1 MERKIWRNFDFV
13 LLAATVLLI
22 AFGIAMIHSATPDT
36 PDLQDLPR
44 RQVIWALVGLAWL
57 PLVAAI
63 DYRFFGSLQKPLY
76 ALTVASLL
84 LVLLVGQT
92 TYGAQRWISGASF
105 QPSELAKVLIVVT
118 LAQFLAQHEKEI
130 GRFHYVLFSII
141 HVAVPMALIYV
152 QPHLGTVI
160 VLAVVW
166 LIMVLM
172 AGMRVLHLGIL
183 GFVGVLTTPLIWF
196 SLKDYMQNRLL
207 LFINPAQNPAARYNI
222 DQALI
227 SIGSGGWLGKG
238 YASGSQSQLHFLR
251 VRHTDF
257 IFSVIGE
264 EMGFVG
270 ALLLFA
276 LLGIVLWRILRAA
289 SLSRDSFGRL
299 MACGVAALIF
309 FQSIVNIGMNLGLLP
324 VIGIP
329 LPFISAGGSSLIT
342 LLIAEGLV
350 QSVVMRHRK
359 IEFREREEYR
369 LR

>member
-1 MERKIWRNFDFV
+1 MDRKIWRNFDFV
-13 LLAATVLLI
+13 LLAATLLLT
-22 AFGIAMIHSATPDT
+22 AFGVAMIYSATLDT

-44 RQVIWALVGLAWL
+44 RQAIWVLVGLVL
-57 PLVAAI
+57 MLLVAAV
-63 DYRFFGSLQKPLY
+63 DYRFLESLQKPLY
-76 ALTVASLL
+76 ALTIASLL
-84 LVLLVGQT
+84 LVLLVGQVAH
-92 TYGAQRWISGASF
+92 GAQRWISGSSF
-105 QPSELAKVLIVVT
+105 QPSELAKVLIILT
-118 LAQFLAQHEKEI
+118 LARFLAHHEKEI
-130 GRFHYVLFSII
+130 GRFQYILISIV
-141 HVAVPMALIYV
+141 HVAVPMALIYL

-160 VLAVVW
+160 ILAVVW

-172 AGMRVLHLGIL
+172 AGMRLLHLGV
-183 GFVGVLTTPLIWF
+183 FVFAGVLAMPLIWF
-196 SLKDYMQNRLL
+196 SLQDYMQKRLL
-207 LFINPAQNPAARYNI
+207 LFINPARDAAARYNI

-270 ALLLFA
+270 TLF
-276 LLGIVLWRILRAA
+276 LFVLIGIVLWRILRAG
-289 SLSRDSFGRL
+289 SLARDSFGRL
-299 MACGVAALIF
+299 TACGVAALIF
-309 FQSIVNIGMNLGLLP
+309 FQSLVNIGMNLNLLP

-350 QSVVMRHRK
+350 QSIVMRHKK
-359 IEFREREEYR
+359 IGF
-369 LR
+369 

>member
-1 MERKIWRNFDFV
+1 MDRKVWRNFDFM

-22 AFGIAMIHSATPDT
+22 AFGVAMIYSATLDT

-44 RQVIWALVGLAWL
+44 RQAILALAGLVL
-57 PLVAAI
+57 LVLVAAI
-63 DYRFFGSLQKPLY
+63 DYRSLESLQKPLY
-76 ALTVASLL
+76 ALIIASLL
-84 LVLLVGQT
+84 LVLLVGQAT
-92 TYGAQRWISGASF
+92 HGAQRWISGSSF
-105 QPSELAKVLIVVT
+105 QPSELAKVLIIVT
-118 LAQFLAQHEKEI
+118 LAQFLARHEKEI

-141 HVAVPMALIYV
+141 PVAVPMVLIYL

-172 AGMRVLHLGIL
+172 AGMHLLHLGVFGLIGL
-183 GFVGVLTTPLIWF
+183 LATPLIWV
-196 SLKDYMQNRLL
+196 SLEGYMQERLL
-207 LFINPAQNPAARYNI
+207 LFVNPGRDPAARYNI

-238 YASGSQSQLHFLR
+238 FASGSQSQLRFLR

-270 ALLLFA
+270 VMVLFA
-276 LLGIVLWRILRAA
+276 LISVVLWRILRAA
-289 SLSRDSFGRL
+289 SLARDSFGRL
-299 MACGVAALIF
+299 IACGVAALIF
-309 FQSIVNIGMNLGLLP
+309 FQSVVNIGMNMGLLP

-342 LLIAEGLV
+342 LLVAEGLV
-350 QSVVMRHRK
+350 QSIVMRYRK
-359 IEFREREEYR
+359 IEF
-369 LR
+369 

>member
-1 MERKIWRNFDFV
+1 MDRKVWRNFDFV

-22 AFGIAMIHSATPDT
+22 AFGIAMINSATLDT

-44 RQVIWALVGLAWL
+44 RQAIWVVVGLAL
-57 PLVAAI
+57 SLLVAAF
-63 DYRFFGSLQKPLY
+63 DYRFLESLQKLLY
-76 ALTVASLL
+76 VLIMASLL
-84 LVLLVGQT
+84 LVLFVGEVT
-92 TYGAQRWISGASF
+92 HGAQRWLTGSSF
-105 QPSELAKVLIVVT
+105 QPSELAKVLIIIT
-118 LAQFLAQHEKEI
+118 LARFLAQHEKEI
-130 GRFHYVLFSII
+130 GRFRYILMSIV
-141 HVAVPMALIYV
+141 HVAVPMVLIYL

-160 VLAVVW
+160 VLAVIW

-172 AGMRVLHLGIL
+172 AGMRLLHLGVL
-183 GFVGVLTTPLIWF
+183 GFVGVLTTPFIWV
-196 SLKDYMQNRLL
+196 SLKDYMQKRLL
-207 LFINPAQNPAARYNI
+207 LFINPARDPAARYNI

-270 ALLLFA
+270 ALVLFA
-276 LLGIVLWRILRAA
+276 LFSIILWRILRAA
-289 SLSRDSFGRL
+289 SLARDSFGRL
-299 MACGVAALIF
+299 IACGVAALIF
-309 FQSIVNIGMNLGLLP
+309 FQSLVNIGMNLGLLP

-350 QSVVMRHRK
+350 QSVVMRHKK
-359 IEFREREEYR
+359 IGF
-369 LR
+369 